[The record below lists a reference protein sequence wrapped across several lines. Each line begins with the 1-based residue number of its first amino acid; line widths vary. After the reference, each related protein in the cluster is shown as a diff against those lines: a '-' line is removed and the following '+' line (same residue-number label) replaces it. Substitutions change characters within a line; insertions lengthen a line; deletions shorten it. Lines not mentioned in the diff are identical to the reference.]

1 MNMKKNL
8 FLIGP
13 MGAGKSTVGRNLAK
27 KLKMK
32 FYDSDEEIE
41 KRTGADIN
49 WVFDVEGEK
58 GFRKRE
64 SKIIYELTHK
74 KGIVLATG
82 GGSILSS
89 VNRKYLT
96 SYGIVIYLKIT
107 LEKQLI
113 RTQTDKNRPLL
124 HMKKSLKS
132 TLKKLKFE
140 RNHLYKNMSDIII
153 NADNYSSQ
161 TIVKNIIKSLNL

>member
-1 MNMKKNL
+1 MKKKNL

-13 MGAGKSTVGRNLAK
+13 MGAGKSTVGRILAK
-27 KLKMK
+27 QLNMQ

-49 WVFDVEGEK
+49 WVFDVEGET

-64 SKIIYELTHK
+64 SKIIDELTHK

-82 GGSILSS
+82 GGSILSRK
-89 VNRKYLT
+89 NRRHLS

-107 LEKQLI
+107 IKKQLM
-113 RTQTDKNRPLL
+113 RTRTDKKRPLL
-124 HMKKSLKS
+124 HMKDSLKS
-132 TLKKLKFE
+132 TLKKMKNE
-140 RNHLYKNMSDIII
+140 RKNLYKNISDIII
-153 NADNYSSQ
+153 NADNYSAQ
-161 TIVKNIIKSLNL
+161 TIVQNIIKSLNL